1 MSEPHPLDNGHCN
14 TKAGDAAAAAYT
26 AMSSATAPNVLI
38 IGGLALPFSR
48 NSEQLRERLQ
58 VRIVGAGDF
67 GSATN
72 CERMK
77 SGWSLGIKADCTI
90 HFNSTVCG
98 ATPMA
103 FGVLGCSQTNTV
115 RNNKRMQ
122 AHYLA

>member
-1 MSEPHPLDNGHCN
+1 M
-14 TKAGDAAAAAYT
+14 
-26 AMSSATAPNVLI
+26 
-38 IGGLALPFSR
+38 
-48 NSEQLRERLQ
+48 
-58 VRIVGAGDF
+58 RIVGAGDF

-115 RNNKRMQ
+115 MNNKKMQ
-122 AHYLA
+122 AHYAFSLRYVHAYTHTCTGHQKMQDGTAAHPNTHKCGTPHIWSP